1 MWEEVKPIT
10 LLLEQ
15 ENDDGG
21 RFLMYF
27 YSHDYEIVKLRE
39 ATYIDRY
46 GNMAKTYSRL
56 TEAYTN
62 SSSGASFFIERLSR
76 SSIKKMIEYYENPRL
91 FVEYL
96 V

>member
-39 ATYIDRY
+39 QLTLID
-46 GNMAKTYSRL
+46 METWQKL
-56 TEAYTN
+56 
-62 SSSGASFFIERLSR
+62 I
-76 SSIKKMIEYYENPRL
+76 
-91 FVEYL
+91 L

>member
-1 MWEEVKPIT
+1 MWEQVKPIT
-10 LLLEQ
+10 MLLEQ
-15 ENDDGG
+15 ENEDNS

-39 ATYIDRY
+39 ATHITADKNLI
-46 GNMAKTYSRL
+46 GTYSRL
-56 TEAYTN
+56 LDAHAQSSYT
-62 SSSGASFFIERLSR
+62 ASFFIERLSR
-76 SSIKKMIEYYENPRL
+76 NSIKKMIEYYENPRL

>member
-10 LLLEQ
+10 MLLEQ
-15 ENDDGG
+15 EETDGG

-27 YSHDYEIVKLRE
+27 YSYDYEIVKLRE
-39 ATYIDRY
+39 ATYIDKY
-46 GNMAKTYSRL
+46 GNMAETYSRL
-56 TEAYTN
+56 LEDYTD
-62 SSSGASFFIERLSR
+62 SSCDASFFIERLSR
-76 SSIKKMIEYYENPRL
+76 SSIKKMIEYYENPHL